1 MSNVETLNSG
11 SPDAM
16 ATLRAVLAEIGWD
29 EWSREEGDNIFV
41 DLDIEDAPIAYAH
54 AAISHKLE
62 QFVFYLVLGLV
73 PSVER
78 RKECALAITDING
91 DILVGGFDLDF
102 DTGKICF
109 RNGLTFR
116 GTDLRP
122 QEIRNVILDSM
133 LAVETYID
141 RIAAVIDGQNPLGER
156 RDNIV

>member
-1 MSNVETLNSG
+1 MMSNVENLNSN
-11 SPDAM
+11 SRDAM
-16 ATLRAVLAEIGWD
+16 VTLRAVLVEIGWD

-41 DLDIEDAPIAYAH
+41 DLNIEDAPIAYAH
-54 AAISHKLE
+54 AAISNRLE
-62 QFVFYLVLGLV
+62 QFVFYLVLALV

-78 RKECALAITDING
+78 RKECALAITTINH

-109 RNGLTFR
+109 KDGLRFR
-116 GTDLRP
+116 GTDLGP

-141 RIAAVIDGQNPLGER
+141 RIAAVVDGQNPLGPMSS
-156 RDNIV
+156 